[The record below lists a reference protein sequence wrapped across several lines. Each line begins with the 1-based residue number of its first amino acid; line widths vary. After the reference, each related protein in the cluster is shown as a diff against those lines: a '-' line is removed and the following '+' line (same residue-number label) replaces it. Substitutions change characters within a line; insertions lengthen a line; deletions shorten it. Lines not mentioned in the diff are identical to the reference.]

1 MVIKLLLPLAL
12 AGLLQTPTAPPA
24 ATAPATTTPQAVT
37 PQVATPPSAKPPS
50 ATPPTATPKA
60 ETEFGT
66 VLALID
72 RMQRVLDGAAKDE
85 LGKVSIGRADI
96 DEMRSELAQIRTIL
110 DARNR

>member
-1 MVIKLLLPLAL
+1 MVMKMLFALAV
-12 AGLLQTPTAPPA
+12 AGLLQTPAAPPA
-24 ATAPATTTPQAVT
+24 TTVPATATPQA
-37 PQVATPPSAKPPS
+37 

-66 VLALID
+66 ALALID
-72 RMQRVLDGAAKDE
+72 RMQRVLDGATKDA

>member
-1 MVIKLLLPLAL
+1 MVIQLLLPLAL

-37 PQVATPPSAKPPS
+37 PQVATPPSA
-50 ATPPTATPKA
+50 TPPTATPKA

-72 RMQRVLDGAAKDE
+72 RMQRVLDGATKDE

>member
-1 MVIKLLLPLAL
+1 MVIQLLLPLAL

-24 ATAPATTTPQAVT
+24 ATAPATTTPRAVT
-37 PQVATPPSAKPPS
+37 PQVATPPN

-72 RMQRVLDGAAKDE
+72 RMQRVLDGATKDE

>member
-1 MVIKLLLPLAL
+1 MVIQLLLPLAL
-12 AGLLQTPTAPPA
+12 AGLLQTPTAPA
-24 ATAPATTTPQAVT
+24 ATAPATTTPRTVT

-50 ATPPTATPKA
+50 ATPKA

-66 VLALID
+66 ALALID
-72 RMQRVLDGAAKDE
+72 RMQRVLDGATKDE